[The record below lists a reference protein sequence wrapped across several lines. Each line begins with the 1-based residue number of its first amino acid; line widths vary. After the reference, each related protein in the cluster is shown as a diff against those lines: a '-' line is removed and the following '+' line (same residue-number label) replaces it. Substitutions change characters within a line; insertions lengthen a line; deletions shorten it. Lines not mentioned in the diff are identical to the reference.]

1 MIIFKVPEETFH
13 VPRRTNSP
21 ERAVNTPAS
30 PNESEAPA
38 GLSIAS
44 SDWAV
49 FESCAN
55 ELSPGE
61 KIQRPTSCGAGSSTP
76 TAVFAPGVV
85 AQAAANTM
93 SGANIAWDF
102 TGASYEQGRS
112 VAATKIKTKIFR
124 VKITR
129 QVAPPHGDALI

>member
-1 MIIFKVPEETFH
+1 
-13 VPRRTNSP
+13 
-21 ERAVNTPAS
+21 
-30 PNESEAPA
+30 
-38 GLSIAS
+38 
-44 SDWAV
+44 
-49 FESCAN
+49 
-55 ELSPGE
+55 
-61 KIQRPTSCGAGSSTP
+61 
-76 TAVFAPGVV
+76 
-85 AQAAANTM
+85 M